1 MTAVTKETVV
11 EEFRIRSILEA
22 AMKVIARK
30 GVEAASMQEIAEEA
44 GISKG
49 TIYLYFQNQQQL
61 LEKTADFIF
70 TRLKERVFATFDS
83 PGTFG
88 DRLRTLLRVQFEFF
102 EEHQDFLR
110 AFGAMTAD
118 TERCAR
124 LTKPQ
129 YQAYVQR
136 FSRFLVE
143 AERQGEIRDVNS
155 RRLAFFL
162 TEGISALLFLRIDE
176 KSPPRIDEEV
186 EWIAS
191 TILEGIVRKGTK
203 K

>member
-1 MTAVTKETVV
+1 MSPATKESVV

-30 GVEAASMQEIAEEA
+30 GVEGASMQEIAEEA

-49 TIYLYFQNQQQL
+49 TIYLYFQNQQEL
-61 LEKTADFIF
+61 LEKTADFMF
-70 TRLKERVFATFDS
+70 TQLKERVFAAFDS
-83 PGTFG
+83 PGSFA

-102 EEHQDFLR
+102 EQHQDVLQ
-110 AFGAMTAD
+110 AYGAMTAD
-118 TERCAR
+118 TDRCAR

-129 YQAYVQR
+129 YQAYIQR
-136 FSRFLVE
+136 FSRFLAE

-155 RRLAFFL
+155 RRVAFFIA
-162 TEGISALLFLRIDE
+162 EGVAALLRLRTDE
-176 KSPPRIDEEV
+176 KSPPRIEEEV
-186 EWIAS
+186 EWLAS
-191 TILEGIVRKGTK
+191 TILEGIARKGAK